1 MINIGLVAL
10 NTIMTSKP
18 RNYGI
23 VWLTYSYRD
32 IGINQ
37 FRKESQKKHHNQK
50 RFGVIPSSPAVDDSE
65 DSCRFLPFEK
75 GATLAVMDR

>member
-10 NTIMTSKP
+10 NTIMTSKSQ
-18 RNYGI
+18 NYGI

-37 FRKESQKKHHNQK
+37 FRKESKKNTITK